1 MFQLIHVGFAS
12 HPRTG
17 GKKKKKRK
25 DIYEQG
31 FSKERVGRKGWR
43 GDAIS
48 VAVII
53 QWPNP

>member
-1 MFQLIHVGFAS
+1 MWVLLPIQEQE
-12 HPRTG
+12 